1 MPYAEPEFFAYL
13 EAMDM
18 GSVKIHAVREGK
30 FIFPK
35 EPALTLEGPLGAV
48 QIIESTIINLTS
60 YPTLVCT
67 NAVRMRVA
75 AGRKTKMIEFGL
87 RRGQGPV
94 GATMGAKYAIMG
106 TFEGTA
112 NTLLGFLSKGE
123 IPITGTMAHSY
134 VISFTNESDLGELR
148 KLKGIDLVDRANHYR
163 NELNWTHTNY
173 SELLA
178 FLNYASCN
186 VEGYL
191 ALVDSYN
198 TIESGVK
205 NFLITA
211 LVLAEVG
218 VKPVGIRL
226 DSGDLSELS
235 KAARKIFTEVGE
247 RYNKPYFKDFTIMA
261 SNEIHEDLLYDLQ
274 KRGHEID
281 NFGIGTN
288 LITCLKQP
296 ALGMVYKLV
305 SINGTPRIKLSEDIE
320 KVTLPGLKSI
330 YRVYLEDAKKPSF
343 DVIAL
348 RDEETPKEGK
358 AVEVVSKEKKK
369 LSFTPEH
376 VELLN
381 PLAFDGK
388 VLFKP
393 LGVKEGRELIFDQLD
408 NFEPAII
415 QKENPT
421 AYPVYYSVKLY
432 ALLDDLI
439 KRAKS

>member
-1 MPYAEPEFFAYL
+1 MCIRDRYEALLYLSRFKFTSEHLKYIQAVMPYAEPEFFAYL

-163 NELNWTHTNY
+163 NELNVSFCLMTMNSGRTRTIPNCWRFSITPVAMWKDI
-173 SELLA
+173 LLW
-178 FLNYASCN
+178 
-186 VEGYL
+186 
-191 ALVDSYN
+191 
-198 TIESGVK
+198 
-205 NFLITA
+205 
-211 LVLAEVG
+211 
-218 VKPVGIRL
+218 
-226 DSGDLSELS
+226 
-235 KAARKIFTEVGE
+235 
-247 RYNKPYFKDFTIMA
+247 
-261 SNEIHEDLLYDLQ
+261 
-274 KRGHEID
+274 
-281 NFGIGTN
+281 
-288 LITCLKQP
+288 
-296 ALGMVYKLV
+296 
-305 SINGTPRIKLSEDIE
+305 SIAT
-320 KVTLPGLKSI
+320 T
-330 YRVYLEDAKKPSF
+330 
-343 DVIAL
+343 
-348 RDEETPKEGK
+348 
-358 AVEVVSKEKKK
+358 
-369 LSFTPEH
+369 
-376 VELLN
+376 LLN
-381 PLAFDGK
+381 Q
-388 VLFKP
+388 
-393 LGVKEGRELIFDQLD
+393 E
-408 NFEPAII
+408 
-415 QKENPT
+415 
-421 AYPVYYSVKLY
+421 
-432 ALLDDLI
+432 
-439 KRAKS
+439 